1 MWPVGTTY
9 CTIGYTGKSWAL
21 PCLALPLILDTV
33 LIHTLECFNISCT
46 YTINLSVSFPHSSVV
61 YNIPCNFQ
69 RVSGFKRVASFN
81 SKWMSWVACWNLMKK
96 VLLQVLHGPNL
107 LVFVQIMTSRQ
118 QCPTFL
124 ILSGSFLAP
133 PPPPFFF
140 IIQWN
145 NNDSS
150 QVLFHELF
158 EARQKKNDCDLLP
171 WTWGYL
177 ITTHTLPGISH
188 SLSAWMEG
196 RGQIV
201 VGYPLQTPHK

>member
-1 MWPVGTTY
+1 VQAWRQSLPLSFLF
-9 CTIGYTGKSWAL
+9 SWTLTAL
-21 PCLALPLILDTV
+21 LSFTQEIIKNSRWGVACGDYLLYHRLHRKVMGLALPLILDTV

-133 PPPPFFF
+133 PHPHF
-140 IIQWN
+140 
-145 NNDSS
+145 
-150 QVLFHELF
+150 
-158 EARQKKNDCDLLP
+158 
-171 WTWGYL
+171 
-177 ITTHTLPGISH
+177 
-188 SLSAWMEG
+188 SL
-196 RGQIV
+196 
-201 VGYPLQTPHK
+201 

>member
-1 MWPVGTTY
+1 MRCGLWGLLTVPSATQESHG
-9 CTIGYTGKSWAL
+9 

-33 LIHTLECFNISCT
+33 LINTLECFNISCT

-124 ILSGSFLAP
+124 MTPLKCYSTNYLKPDRRKMTVI
-133 PPPPFFF
+133 
-140 IIQWN
+140 
-145 NNDSS
+145 
-150 QVLFHELF
+150 
-158 EARQKKNDCDLLP
+158 C
-171 WTWGYL
+171 WGYL
-177 ITTHTLPGISH
+177 ITTYNPAFLIH
-188 SLSAWMEG
+188 SQLEWKG
-196 RGQIV
+196 G
-201 VGYPLQTPHK
+201 GK